1 MADNVEIQGLEFE
14 IANDSSQAV
23 EGINALKISLQRL
36 KTACGSTGS
45 GLSGTAKSIRELKN
59 ALSGLNSG
67 DVSQKINRVAKAL
80 DSLSKVS
87 NLKLSSSVA
96 NQVKAISNAIDKI
109 KWTDGDKLSSLADG
123 LRPLGNLGRARL
135 TSFINQLQKFPE
147 VIEALEKA
155 DLDKFTRQMTALAT
169 AMKPFADEMMKVS
182 AGFSAFPSKIQKL
195 ITSTD
200 KYNAKIN
207 DATKHTGLFG
217 QVLGGV
223 KFSAFLYGL
232 RRISSLLG
240 TVITES
246 NEFQENMNLFTVAM
260 GEGAEEALRFGQA
273 VSDILDIDLSDWIRN
288 QGVFNTLLTGFG
300 NTADRAEIMSKNL
313 TQLGYDLSSFFNI
326 SVEDSMQKLQSG
338 ISGELEP
345 LRRLG
350 YDLSQARLEA
360 TALALGIGKSVAS
373 MTQAEKAELRYYAI
387 MTQVTTAQGDLARTL
402 EAPAN
407 QLRILQAQFSMA
419 ARAIGN
425 IFIPA
430 LNAILPYAIAVVQVI
445 REIANAIAALFGF
458 KMTEVDYSGIES
470 AGVGAGALADNLDN
484 AAGAAKKLKSYT
496 AGFDELNVFDPNKG
510 GGGGA
515 GAGAGGGNGFDFALP
530 EYDFIGN
537 AISTKVGEI
546 KAMIEKVLVDIGVIC
561 AGSLLAIGAILVV
574 TGANI
579 PLGVGLMAAG
589 AVGLAAAIA
598 VNWNGMSSQ
607 LASTLALITGVVAG
621 FMLALG
627 AIMAFSG
634 ANIPLGIALMAV
646 GAVSL
651 AAAAVVNWHSSDQH
665 ITDALTTITGILAG
679 ASLAVGAM
687 LALTGVNTPLGIA
700 LMAIGA
706 VSIASSVALNWNTL
720 VNAVKNP
727 MTQIALIVGTAMLGL
742 GAILAFSGG
751 SLPLGIALMAAGAAS
766 IVSAVALNWNGLS
779 DQVKNT
785 IALITA
791 TVSIALLAVGA
802 ILALSGVNIPLGLA
816 LLSGGALMMGT
827 AIVPNWNNLSDS
839 VKDKITMIATVVGA
853 SLLGVGA
860 ILALSGAA
868 LPLGLGLMALGALA
882 LGSAAVVNWDTVAN
896 AIRKTVSVITA
907 ILSGAL
913 IVLGT
918 LLLLSGA
925 GVGLGLAVLAA
936 GLSLSYAAWTLDDNP
951 ITRFVKQMANSII
964 GLINGVI
971 DAINDL
977 FHIQFSGLTIAG
989 ITLIPAFDIRLVN
1002 IPHIPMFEDGGFPD
1016 EGQLFIAREAGAE
1029 MVGSIGRRTAVANND
1044 QIVEGISAGVSVA
1057 NDGVIAAIYAL
1068 MSVVED
1074 KDLSVSIG
1082 DEVIGRSYD
1091 RYERNRGVRVNNG
1104 AFANAY

>member
-1 MADNVEIQGLEFE
+1 MSDNVEIQGLEFE
-14 IANDSSQAV
+14 IVNDSSKAV
-23 EGINALKISLQRL
+23 EGLTSLVTTLNRL
-36 KTACGSTGS
+36 KTAANGSAGN
-45 GLSGTAKSIRELKN
+45 LSKTAKGIRELTN
-59 ALSGLNSG
+59 ALKGLNTG
-67 DVSQKINRVAKAL
+67 DASQKINRLAT
-80 DSLSKVS
+80 SLSALN
-87 NLKLSSSVA
+87 NLSGFRSTTNSIVKLNSA
-96 NQVKAISNAIDKI
+96 LAQL
-109 KWTDGDKLSSLADG
+109 KWTDGDKLATLVDG
-123 LRPLGNLGRARL
+123 LRPLGELGRARL
-135 TSFINQLQKFPE
+135 TSFTNQLAKLPAVVE
-147 VIEALEKA
+147 ELEKV
-155 DLDKFTRQMTALAT
+155 DLDKFTRQMKDLAA
-169 AMKPFADEMMKVS
+169 AMKPFADEMAKVS
-182 AGFSAFPSKIQKL
+182 AGFSAFPSKIQRL
-195 ITSTD
+195 IASTD
-200 KYNAKIN
+200 KYNAKMN

-223 KFSAFLYGL
+223 KFSAFIYGL
-232 RRISSLLG
+232 RRIASLLG
-240 TVITES
+240 TAINES
-246 NEFQENMNLFTVAM
+246 NEFQENMNLFEVAM
-260 GEGAEEALRFGQA
+260 GKGADEALRFGQA
-273 VSDILDIDLSDWIRN
+273 VSDILGIDLSDWIRN

-360 TALALGIGKSVAS
+360 TALALGIDKSVAS

-470 AGVGAGALADNLDN
+470 AGTGAGALADNLDD

-510 GGGGA
+510 GSGGA
-515 GAGAGGGNGFDFALP
+515 GAGIGGGNGFDFALP

-546 KAMIEKVLVDIGVIC
+546 KTMIEKVLGDIGVIC
-561 AGSLLAIGAILVV
+561 AGSLLAVGAILVV

-598 VNWNGMSSQ
+598 VNWTGMSSQ

-665 ITDALTTITGILAG
+665 ITDALTTIAGILAG

-706 VSIASSVALNWNTL
+706 VAIASSVALNWNTL

-751 SLPLGIALMAAGAAS
+751 SLPLGIALMAAGVAS

-816 LLSGGALMMGT
+816 LLAGGALMMGT

-936 GLSLSYAAWTLDDNP
+936 GLSLSYTAWTLDDNP
-951 ITRFVKQMANSII
+951 ITRFVKQMANSVI

-971 DAINDL
+971 DAVNDL

-1082 DEVIGRSYD
+1082 DDDIGRAYD
-1091 RYERNRGVRVNNG
+1091 RYKNGRGVPVSSG
-1104 AFANAY
+1104 VFANSY

>member
-14 IANDSSQAV
+14 IVNDSSKAV
-23 EGINALKISLQRL
+23 EGLTSLVTTLNRLKTVANGSAGNLSKTAKGIRELTNALK
-36 KTACGSTGS
+36 
-45 GLSGTAKSIRELKN
+45 
-59 ALSGLNSG
+59 GLNTG
-67 DVSQKINRVAKAL
+67 DASQKINRLAT
-80 DSLSKVS
+80 SLSALN
-87 NLKLSSSVA
+87 NLSGFRSTTNSIVKLNSA
-96 NQVKAISNAIDKI
+96 LAQL
-109 KWTDGDKLSSLADG
+109 KWTDGDKLATLADG
-123 LRPLGNLGRARL
+123 LRPLGELGRARL
-135 TSFINQLQKFPE
+135 TSFTNQLAKLPAVVE
-147 VIEALEKA
+147 ELEKV
-155 DLDKFTRQMTALAT
+155 DLDKFTRQMKDLAA
-169 AMKPFADEMMKVS
+169 AMKPFADEMAKVS
-182 AGFSAFPSKIQKL
+182 AGFSAFPSKIQRL
-195 ITSTD
+195 IASTD
-200 KYNAKIN
+200 KYNAKMN
-207 DATKHTGLFG
+207 NATKHTGLFG

-223 KFSAFLYGL
+223 KFSAFIYGL
-232 RRISSLLG
+232 RRIASLLG
-240 TVITES
+240 TAINES
-246 NEFQENMNLFTVAM
+246 NEFQENMNLFEVAM
-260 GEGAEEALRFGQA
+260 GKGADEALRFGQT
-273 VSDILDIDLSDWIRN
+273 VSDILGIDLSDWIRN

-360 TALALGIGKSVAS
+360 TALALGIDKSVAS

-470 AGVGAGALADNLDN
+470 AGAGAGALADNLDD

-546 KAMIEKVLVDIGVIC
+546 KAMIEKVLADIGVIC

-706 VSIASSVALNWNTL
+706 VAIASSVALNWNTL

-751 SLPLGIALMAAGAAS
+751 SLPLGIALMAVGAAS

-779 DQVKNT
+779 DQVKDT

-816 LLSGGALMMGT
+816 LLAGGALMMGT

-951 ITRFVKQMANSII
+951 ITRFVRQMANSII

>member
-1 MADNVEIQGLEFE
+1 
-14 IANDSSQAV
+14 
-23 EGINALKISLQRL
+23 
-36 KTACGSTGS
+36 
-45 GLSGTAKSIRELKN
+45 
-59 ALSGLNSG
+59 
-67 DVSQKINRVAKAL
+67 
-80 DSLSKVS
+80 
-87 NLKLSSSVA
+87 
-96 NQVKAISNAIDKI
+96 
-109 KWTDGDKLSSLADG
+109 
-123 LRPLGNLGRARL
+123 
-135 TSFINQLQKFPE
+135 
-147 VIEALEKA
+147 
-155 DLDKFTRQMTALAT
+155 
-169 AMKPFADEMMKVS
+169 
-182 AGFSAFPSKIQKL
+182 
-195 ITSTD
+195 
-200 KYNAKIN
+200 
-207 DATKHTGLFG
+207 
-217 QVLGGV
+217 
-223 KFSAFLYGL
+223 
-232 RRISSLLG
+232 
-240 TVITES
+240 
-246 NEFQENMNLFTVAM
+246 
-260 GEGAEEALRFGQA
+260 
-273 VSDILDIDLSDWIRN
+273 
-288 QGVFNTLLTGFG
+288 
-300 NTADRAEIMSKNL
+300 
-313 TQLGYDLSSFFNI
+313 
-326 SVEDSMQKLQSG
+326 
-338 ISGELEP
+338 
-345 LRRLG
+345 
-350 YDLSQARLEA
+350 
-360 TALALGIGKSVAS
+360 
-373 MTQAEKAELRYYAI
+373 
-387 MTQVTTAQGDLARTL
+387 
-402 EAPAN
+402 
-407 QLRILQAQFSMA
+407 
-419 ARAIGN
+419 
-425 IFIPA
+425 
-430 LNAILPYAIAVVQVI
+430 
-445 REIANAIAALFGF
+445 
-458 KMTEVDYSGIES
+458 
-470 AGVGAGALADNLDN
+470 
-484 AAGAAKKLKSYT
+484 
-496 AGFDELNVFDPNKG
+496 
-510 GGGGA
+510 
-515 GAGAGGGNGFDFALP
+515 
-530 EYDFIGN
+530 
-537 AISTKVGEI
+537 
-546 KAMIEKVLVDIGVIC
+546 
-561 AGSLLAIGAILVV
+561 
-574 TGANI
+574 
-579 PLGVGLMAAG
+579 
-589 AVGLAAAIA
+589 
-598 VNWNGMSSQ
+598 
-607 LASTLALITGVVAG
+607 
-621 FMLALG
+621 
-627 AIMAFSG
+627 
-634 ANIPLGIALMAV
+634 
-646 GAVSL
+646 
-651 AAAAVVNWHSSDQH
+651 
-665 ITDALTTITGILAG
+665 
-679 ASLAVGAM
+679 
-687 LALTGVNTPLGIA
+687 
-700 LMAIGA
+700 
-706 VSIASSVALNWNTL
+706 
-720 VNAVKNP
+720 
-727 MTQIALIVGTAMLGL
+727 MLGL

-766 IVSAVALNWNGLS
+766 IISAVALNWNGLS

-816 LLSGGALMMGT
+816 LLAGGALMMGT